1 MLALAY
7 IFGNL
12 FCVVLLLILISGII
26 SEQESREKNT
36 FLALIFTAMLY
47 IQCSTLWQMMGG
59 SVMHHRAFCALSRC
73 LCAVLGY
80 VCFQYLY
87 LMTTGRF
94 SRSLAAMLPG
104 ILLAALSVASVWT
117 EWLFRVDGDN
127 RVVPGAWYA
136 LDRILANAYYVMTAG
151 VSLAKWRASRNPY
164 IRRRALTAASI
175 AVPVLLVEMIQL
187 MDPSL
192 ELHGYGVVL
201 AICSVFIRLQK
212 HSAQE
217 SLQALRI
224 QRENATR
231 YRNTLLSNAL
241 QFMVVNL
248 SRDSVL
254 ELSVPQKPEITLEST
269 LLSGKLPSRR
279 YSDTVRVWN
288 QRIEGLTEEEKNR
301 IFLPACLLRRFA
313 DGESRITETFRVV
326 KEGKVFW
333 CRQDMILTRNSQ
345 TGDVVATL
353 TVYDITQQK
362 IQDQS
367 YDTQQRIIRALASG
381 VSAYWILD
389 WETEQ
394 VLSHQTENERIRAFS
409 ERILAQGTYTG
420 ALQYLFSTLVDE
432 NIREE
437 LMGYVRVEEIRRR
450 LSEADQYSPPLY
462 LAAQGFYFQMA
473 YSAIYVGERKAF
485 LVSARE
491 ITDTVRRE
499 RNLRRELAKAL
510 EDARSA
516 SQAKTDFLLN
526 MSHDIRTPMNAIL
539 GFIELARRNAGDPD
553 RVLDALEKGRRS
565 GEHLL
570 SLINDILDMS
580 RIESGKVILNREIID
595 VKEHISRFEDMFRI
609 PMEEKGLTFAVINDT
624 RTPYIYGD
632 YLRITQVIANL
643 LSNAMKF
650 TPPGGSVVY
659 HGIELP
665 TRREGFAGYEI
676 HIRDTGIGMDEE
688 FQKRMFDAFERA
700 ENSTVSGVQGTGLGL
715 AISRKLVDLM
725 GGELRCTSKPGQ
737 GTEFVFTFTVPV
749 APAPERKQAAGT
761 PELKG
766 KRILLVE
773 DNELNREIAREI
785 LIEEGISVTE
795 AVNGAQAVEH
805 VRVAKPGDY
814 DAVLMDIQMPVM
826 DGYEATRQIRLLPNP
841 GLSGIPIIAMTAD
854 AFAEDKRRALEAG
867 MNDHIAKPVNVKTLL
882 TVLAQHIFASPARTE
897 DNP

>member
-1 MLALAY
+1 MLALAH

-12 FCVVLLLILISGII
+12 FCVVLLLIMISGII

-47 IQCSTLWQMMGG
+47 IQCSTFWQMMGG
-59 SVMHHRAFCALSRC
+59 SVMNHRVYCTLSRC

-80 VCFQYLY
+80 ACFQYLY

-94 SRSLAAMLPG
+94 SRSLAALVPG
-104 ILLAALSVASVWT
+104 ILLTVLSVASIWT
-117 EWLFRVDGDN
+117 GWLFRVDGDN
-127 RVVPGAWYA
+127 LYAPGAWYA
-136 LDRILANAYYVMTAG
+136 LDRILANAYYVMSAG
-151 VSLAKWRASRNPY
+151 VSLAKWRTSRNPY
-164 IRRRALTAASI
+164 IRRRALTAASV
-175 AVPVLLVEMIQL
+175 AVPVLLVEVIQVL
-187 MDPSL
+187 DPSL

-212 HSAQE
+212 HCAQE

-231 YRNTLLSNAL
+231 YRNTLLSSAL

-248 SRDSVL
+248 SRDTVL
-254 ELSVPQKPEITLEST
+254 ELSVPQKSEITLESM
-269 LLSGKLPSRR
+269 LLSGQLPSRR

-288 QRIEGLTEEEKNR
+288 DRIEGLTEEEKKR
-301 IFLPACLLRRFA
+301 IFLPENLLRRFA
-313 DGESRITETFRVV
+313 DGESRITEVFRVV
-326 KEGKVFW
+326 KDGKVFW
-333 CRQDMILTRNSQ
+333 CRQELILTQNSQ

-367 YDTQQRIIRALASG
+367 YETQQRIIQALASG

-409 ERILAQGTYTG
+409 QRILAKGTYTE
-420 ALQYLFSTLVDE
+420 ALQYIFDTLVDE
-432 NIREE
+432 NIRQE

-473 YSAIYVGERKAF
+473 YSVIYVGDRKAF

-499 RNLRRELAKAL
+499 RKLRRELAKAL
-510 EDARSA
+510 EDARTA

-539 GFIELARRNAGDPD
+539 GFIELARRNVGNPD

-580 RIESGKVILNREIID
+580 RIESGKVTLNREIID
-595 VKEHISRFEDMFRI
+595 VGEHISRFEDMFRV
-609 PMEEKGLTFAVINDT
+609 PMEEKGLTFEVINDT
-624 RTPYIYGD
+624 CTPYVYGD

-650 TPPGGSVVY
+650 TPPGGSVVC

-665 TRREGFAGYEI
+665 AQREGFARFEI

-688 FQKRMFDAFERA
+688 FQKRMFGAFERA

-715 AISRKLVDLM
+715 AISRKLVELM
-725 GGELRCTSKPGQ
+725 EGELRCTSKPGQ
-737 GTEFVFTFTVPV
+737 GTEFVFTFQVPV
-749 APAPERKQAAGT
+749 APAPARKESCGT
-761 PELKG
+761 PDLKG

-785 LIEEGISVTE
+785 LMEEGIAVTE
-795 AVNGAQAVEH
+795 AVNGAQAVEL
-805 VRVAKPGDY
+805 VRFARPGDY

-841 GLSGIPIIAMTAD
+841 LLSGIPIIAMTAD

-882 TVLAQHIFASPARTE
+882 TVLAQHIFVSPARAEET
-897 DNP
+897 P

>member
-1 MLALAY
+1 MLALAH

-12 FCVVLLLILISGII
+12 FCVVLLLIMISGII

-47 IQCSTLWQMMGG
+47 IQCSTFWQMMGG
-59 SVMHHRAFCALSRC
+59 SVMNHRVYCTLSRC

-80 VCFQYLY
+80 ACFQYLY

-94 SRSLAAMLPG
+94 SRSLAALVPG
-104 ILLAALSVASVWT
+104 ILLTVLSVASIWT
-117 EWLFRVDGDN
+117 GWLFRVDGDN
-127 RVVPGAWYA
+127 LYAPGAWYA
-136 LDRILANAYYVMTAG
+136 LDRILANAYYVMSAG
-151 VSLAKWRASRNPY
+151 VSLAKWRTSRNPY
-164 IRRRALTAASI
+164 IRRRALTAASV
-175 AVPVLLVEMIQL
+175 AVPVLLVEVIQVL
-187 MDPSL
+187 DPSL

-212 HSAQE
+212 HCAQE

-231 YRNTLLSNAL
+231 YRNTLLSSAL

-248 SRDSVL
+248 SRDTVL
-254 ELSVPQKPEITLEST
+254 ELSVPQKSEITLESM
-269 LLSGKLPSRR
+269 LLSGQLPSRR

-288 QRIEGLTEEEKNR
+288 DRIEGLTEEEKKR
-301 IFLPACLLRRFA
+301 IFLPENLLRRFA
-313 DGESRITETFRVV
+313 DGESRITEVFRVV
-326 KEGKVFW
+326 KDGKVFW
-333 CRQDMILTRNSQ
+333 CRQELILTQNSQ

-367 YDTQQRIIRALASG
+367 YETQQRIIQALASG

-409 ERILAQGTYTG
+409 QRILAKGTYTE
-420 ALQYLFSTLVDE
+420 ALQYIFDTLVDE
-432 NIREE
+432 NIRQE

-473 YSAIYVGERKAF
+473 YSVIYVGDRKAF

-499 RNLRRELAKAL
+499 RKLRRELAKAL
-510 EDARSA
+510 EDARTA

-539 GFIELARRNAGDPD
+539 GFIELARRNVGNPD

-580 RIESGKVILNREIID
+580 RIESGKVTLNREIID
-595 VKEHISRFEDMFRI
+595 VGEHISRFEDMFRV
-609 PMEEKGLTFAVINDT
+609 PMEEKGLTFEVINDT
-624 RTPYIYGD
+624 CTPYVYGD

-665 TRREGFAGYEI
+665 AQREGFARFEI

-688 FQKRMFDAFERA
+688 FQKRMFGAFERA

-715 AISRKLVDLM
+715 AISRKLVELM
-725 GGELRCTSKPGQ
+725 EGELRCTSKPGQ
-737 GTEFVFTFTVPV
+737 GTEFVFTFQVPV
-749 APAPERKQAAGT
+749 APAPARKESCGT
-761 PELKG
+761 PDLKG

-785 LIEEGISVTE
+785 LMEEGIAVTE
-795 AVNGAQAVEH
+795 AVNGAQAVEL
-805 VRVAKPGDY
+805 VRFARPGDY

-841 GLSGIPIIAMTAD
+841 LLSGIPIIAMTAD

-882 TVLAQHIFASPARTE
+882 TVLAQHIFVSPARAEET
-897 DNP
+897 P